1 MRRLLASAILGPS
14 LLIASLAWSSFGL
27 LNTALDPDRSERIAD
42 TLLEDELVQAQL
54 RQSIAGAV
62 GSQIPEGVPVSDDQ
76 LESGAGVA
84 LENPVVAVLIRDAF
98 VQAHQ
103 AFLGEGEPPTTL
115 DIGAAATEVRDGALS
130 GVPGASEIIPD
141 GPGLVIDL
149 PTEQIPNLGG
159 FRRWLQRVAPLMALI
174 ALAGAALALLTAKNR
189 SLVLRRAGSWAL
201 GSAAIW
207 LVLNIG
213 VPWVA
218 MQFFSGQAAIAA
230 SLIDAMF
237 GEMLVPSLVL
247 AGAGIVLVVLSAL
260 WPTGEAA
267 AVQRTDG
274 GGVLMRRQ
282 AFNEGPKP
290 TPLYEAPPGGIQPQ
304 YVAQHQPA
312 SQPRPPVDNRP
323 TGVPQ
328 QQHTQQ
334 VQQAPQV
341 SPPAGSSTAPR
352 TGQPAPPS
360 APPSRP
366 TQPTQRPVERAPE
379 TPGEWVPGVGYVA
392 DEPPAAPATTGF
404 ERPQSP
410 VRKPAETRWVAGV
423 GYVDEDGNPIDT

>member
-218 MQFFSGQAAIAA
+218 MQFFIDQAAIAE
-230 SLIDAMF
+230 SLID
-237 GEMLVPSLVL
+237 G
-247 AGAGIVLVVLSAL
+247 
-260 WPTGEAA
+260 
-267 AVQRTDG
+267 
-274 GGVLMRRQ
+274 
-282 AFNEGPKP
+282 
-290 TPLYEAPPGGIQPQ
+290 
-304 YVAQHQPA
+304 
-312 SQPRPPVDNRP
+312 
-323 TGVPQ
+323 
-328 QQHTQQ
+328 
-334 VQQAPQV
+334 
-341 SPPAGSSTAPR
+341 
-352 TGQPAPPS
+352 
-360 APPSRP
+360 
-366 TQPTQRPVERAPE
+366 
-379 TPGEWVPGVGYVA
+379 
-392 DEPPAAPATTGF
+392 
-404 ERPQSP
+404 
-410 VRKPAETRWVAGV
+410 
-423 GYVDEDGNPIDT
+423 